1 MTFVDSPITGDI
13 VSMTGARGSITG
25 DTVLAISIGGLV
37 TGDTTPMGVSCSP
50 IIGAIVSIASPSG
63 RSTVLVVYLKIFIC
77 QTKHLKILLKI

>member
-1 MTFVDSPITGDI
+1 MTFVDNPIIRDI

-37 TGDTTPMGVSCSP
+37 TGDTTSVGVSCSP

-63 RSTVLVVYLKIFIC
+63 HFGSLLEKFYLSY
-77 QTKHLKILLKI
+77 QTP